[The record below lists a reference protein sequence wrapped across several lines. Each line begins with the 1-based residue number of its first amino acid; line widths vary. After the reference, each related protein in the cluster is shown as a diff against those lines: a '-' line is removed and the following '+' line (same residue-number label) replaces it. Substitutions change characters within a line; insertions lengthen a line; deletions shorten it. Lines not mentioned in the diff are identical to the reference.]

1 MSNPTESL
9 VQYDNPI
16 LVSTSLNA
24 QKGGKG
30 KKGSKAPLAPL
41 EKAGTT
47 RNEDYLNSILPP
59 REFTQDGQLWVS
71 YVSPTPATRVDVITL
86 QDNLDQRFQARQGR
100 ETGIC
105 PIREELYSQ
114 CFDEL
119 IRQITINCAERGFLL
134 VRVRDEIKM
143 TIQAYQTLYESSIA
157 YGMRKALMA
166 EQKKNEMQTNITQL
180 RQACDELEQEVQRLD
195 QAIIDLFKKDE
206 DDRGREQKAHEDQV
220 IYLKALNQDYKK
232 ELEDLLS
239 TKPGEAS
246 KK

>member
-1 MSNPTESL
+1 
-9 VQYDNPI
+9 
-16 LVSTSLNA
+16 
-24 QKGGKG
+24 
-30 KKGSKAPLAPL
+30 
-41 EKAGTT
+41 
-47 RNEDYLNSILPP
+47 
-59 REFTQDGQLWVS
+59 
-71 YVSPTPATRVDVITL
+71 
-86 QDNLDQRFQARQGR
+86 
-100 ETGIC
+100 
-105 PIREELYSQ
+105 
-114 CFDEL
+114 
-119 IRQITINCAERGFLL
+119 
-134 VRVRDEIKM
+134 M